1 MTYDTNEY
9 IFPKVL
15 VLKTLIN
22 IIQTET
28 FSPQYKYP
36 FGEFAS
42 FHLFWGVVTKND
54 DLRRYFHWKSNR
66 WDLLLAEKRQQ
77 KLRGQDWVKRVY
89 EKKWWSEASEKNLN
103 STTSSSYTEPLAS
116 HLTIVCSE
124 KKWRFQNFLLSK
136 LQRREG
142 YLTQNKKASVNTHCE
157 RFEPRSHFK
166 SRLSLTVRVN
176 VVLKSVVWK

>member
-15 VLKTLIN
+15 VLKAL

-54 DLRRYFHWKSNR
+54 NLRRCFHWKSNR
-66 WDLLLAEKRQQ
+66 WDLLLAEKRRQN
-77 KLRGQDWVKRVY
+77 LRGQEWWNGGT
-89 EKKWWSEASEKNLN
+89 KKSDEAKQVRKIWTAPPVQVN
-103 STTSSSYTEPLAS
+103 TEPLG
-116 HLTIVCSE
+116 I
-124 KKWRFQNFLLSK
+124 WQ
-136 LQRREG
+136 
-142 YLTQNKKASVNTHCE
+142 
-157 RFEPRSHFK
+157 
-166 SRLSLTVRVN
+166 
-176 VVLKSVVWK
+176 

>member
-1 MTYDTNEY
+1 MTYDINEY
-9 IFPKVL
+9 IFFKVL

-42 FHLFWGVVTKND
+42 FHLFWGVATKND
-54 DLRRYFHWKSNR
+54 NLRRCFHWKSNR

-77 KLRGQDWVKRVY
+77 KLRGHDWVKWVY

-103 STTSSSYTEPLAS
+103 STTSSSYTEPHS
-116 HLTIVCSE
+116 HLTIVRFE
-124 KKWRFQNFLLSK
+124 KKMKISELLALETAKMGSVFNTKQESK
-136 LQRREG
+136 
-142 YLTQNKKASVNTHCE
+142 C
-157 RFEPRSHFK
+157 
-166 SRLSLTVRVN
+166 
-176 VVLKSVVWK
+176 